1 MITIEHENG
10 VLIVG
15 VFGEFELADYQ
26 LFETEVIDQLH
37 EQGSL
42 SLLIDLRSM
51 LGYTVDVALEDI
63 RFTRKH
69 GADIGRIAILS
80 EREWVKWTALLT
92 QAFVQSEI
100 QVYDDEAPAREWLSG
115 ED

>member
-1 MITIEHENG
+1 MITIEHEEG
-10 VLIVG
+10 MLAVG

-26 LFETEVIDQLH
+26 RFETEVIAQMR
-37 EQGSL
+37 ERGSL
-42 SLLIDLRSM
+42 CLLIDLRGM

-63 RFTRKH
+63 RFTREH

-92 QAFVQSEI
+92 QAFVDSEI
-100 QVYDDEAPAREWLSG
+100 QVFDDEAVAREWLAG
-115 ED
+115 GD